1 MIAGLYLAQ
10 SVSVDVLCRQH
21 QPEGTGWMLRDD
33 SKTRVIG
40 LELRE
45 QTALWLRPA
54 PQHTDADWR
63 SGYYLPSIELKK
75 DVHSQ
80 MGVYLGVG

>member
-45 QTALWLRPA
+45 QTALWLRRPHST
-54 PQHTDADWR
+54 PTLTDGADIICH
-63 SGYYLPSIELKK
+63 P
-75 DVHSQ
+75 
-80 MGVYLGVG
+80 